1 MPVSAEGRVEHQKL
15 NQVEAPLLPRWVFGV
30 QLDYSCRKKS
40 VPPDAEN
47 RVVWIFLSYL
57 LLNAARYLVISIHGP
72 AIAFTKCYG
81 RRAYPLKR
89 TSSLLKAVC
98 QKQNHGDIISD
109 ETRKNHFYL
118 TESKQGNAKFFS
130 FFISVLTKNRGIYYI
145 YIGIWAHV
153 ML

>member
-1 MPVSAEGRVEHQKL
+1 MSVRI
-15 NQVEAPLLPRWVFGV
+15 
-30 QLDYSCRKKS
+30 SCRFSNFVKLGSRCQNSKS
-40 VPPDAEN
+40 YSSVD
-47 RVVWIFLSYL
+47 FLSYL

-130 FFISVLTKNRGIYYI
+130 FFISVLSKNRGIYYI
-145 YIGIWAHV
+145 YIGI
-153 ML
+153 